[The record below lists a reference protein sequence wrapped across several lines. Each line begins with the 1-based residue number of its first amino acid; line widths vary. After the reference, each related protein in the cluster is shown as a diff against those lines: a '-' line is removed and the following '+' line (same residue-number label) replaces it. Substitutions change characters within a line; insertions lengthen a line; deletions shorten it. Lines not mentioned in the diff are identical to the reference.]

1 MIFATCLGF
10 VGEGRPDE
18 MLDQARQA
26 CVAAPGVSY
35 SFVQHGKVGG
45 EECTISGTGRQAR
58 SQDAPTIYFTQ
69 GLFRFEGTIE
79 QDKKSEPFAIAY
91 DGENLFVRNPGQV
104 QTEVIRRPTMK
115 DVIASI
121 EPRLQL
127 IGMPPLTA
135 AAPFEGDGQ
144 DRTVRAGEL
153 LGRRDVAGVAC
164 DLQRV
169 HVSAT
174 APDGTKHDIES
185 VWAFGGEDHLPRQ
198 HEGPT
203 GTMELRDLCILSADD
218 AADRASFRLPRA
230 PATRP
235 ADK

>member
-1 MIFATCLGF
+1 MNRHRQRTFWRAICSSLMIFATCLGF
-10 VGEGRPDE
+10 VGAGRLDE

-45 EECTISGTGRQAR
+45 EVCTVSGKGRQAR
-58 SQDAPTIYFTQ
+58 SQDAPTTYFTQ

-104 QTEVIRRPTMK
+104 QTEVIRRPTMN
-115 DVIASI
+115 DVFASI

-144 DRTVRAGEL
+144 GRTVRAGER
-153 LGRRDVAGVAC
+153 LGRRGGGGVAC
-164 DLQRV
+164 DVLRV
-169 HVSAT
+169 QVSAT

-185 VWAFGGEDHLPRQ
+185 VWALGAEDHLPRL
-198 HEGPT
+198 HERPT
-203 GTMELRDLCILSADD
+203 GRTEVRD
-218 AADRASFRLPRA
+218 
-230 PATRP
+230 
-235 ADK
+235 